1 MDLTCIST
9 MIEEGRNEEALA
21 SLENICQ
28 EDDKNP
34 GLFKI
39 KGYLYSQMGMVDNYL
54 DNLEE
59 AAGIY
64 PDDEEII
71 TELCEILFDLGRKK
85 DAGKY
90 LNKYLE
96 RKPESEWAKDML
108 SEIPGE
114 EGLPSSCGQD
124 FLEHYLSL
132 FIGREDVYAKQVENI
147 NGRAGYV
154 PVYGKFGENVL
165 R

>member
-114 EGLPSSCGQD
+114 EGLPSS
-124 FLEHYLSL
+124 
-132 FIGREDVYAKQVENI
+132 
-147 NGRAGYV
+147 
-154 PVYGKFGENVL
+154 
-165 R
+165 